1 VRLVS
6 ALKGGRPF
14 AGVLE
19 DDEVIPLAGLVELGR
34 ETTSAALASA
44 ERLESGRM
52 ALADVTLRAVVPRPG
67 KIICVGH
74 NYREHLEETGGDDR
88 GYPPLFTK
96 FTSALT
102 GPYDDIALP
111 PESSELDY
119 EGEVAVVIGTAGRRI
134 PRERA
139 LDHVAG
145 FSIANDVS
153 MRDYQRKT
161 SQWLQGKAW
170 ERSTPLGPVLVTPDE
185 VDATD
190 LEIELTLNG
199 ETMQHS
205 NTSHLIFDIAD
216 LISTLSEFTSLEPGD
231 VILSGTPGGVGFTR
245 TPPVYLHDGDVVA
258 VAVQGIGRI
267 ENRVV
272 REHQA

>member
-1 VRLVS
+1 MKLVS
-6 ALKGGRPF
+6 VLKDGRAF
-14 AGVLE
+14 AGVL
-19 DDEVIPLAGLVELGR
+19 DGADVVPLAGLAELGA
-34 ETTSAALASA
+34 ETSSAVLASA
-44 ERLESGRM
+44 ERLEGERV
-52 ALADVTLRAVVPRPG
+52 ALSEVTLRPVVPCPG

-74 NYREHLEETGGDDR
+74 NYREHLEETGSDER

-96 FTSALT
+96 FVSALI

-111 PESSELDY
+111 PESGELDY
-119 EGEVAVVIGTAGRRI
+119 EGEVAVMIGTAGRRI

-139 LDHVAG
+139 LEHAAG

-190 LEIELTLNG
+190 LEIKLTLNG

-205 NTSHLIFDIAD
+205 NTSHLIFDIAE
-216 LISTLSEFTSLEPGD
+216 LISTVSEFTSLEAGD

-245 TPPVYLHDGDVVA
+245 EPPVYLRDGDIVA
-258 VAVQGIGRI
+258 VEVQGIGRI

-272 REHQA
+272 RER

>member
-6 ALKGGRPF
+6 ALKDGRAF
-14 AGVLE
+14 AGVL
-19 DDEVIPLAGLVELGR
+19 DGKDVVPFAGLTELGAA
-34 ETTSAALASA
+34 TTSATLAAA
-44 ERLESGRM
+44 ERLEGKRM
-52 ALADVTLRAVVPRPG
+52 PLAEVTLRPVVPRPG

-102 GPYDDIALP
+102 GPYDDIVLP
-111 PESSELDY
+111 PESDELDY

-145 FSIANDVS
+145 YSIANDVS

-170 ERSTPLGPVLVTPDE
+170 EGSTPLGPVLVTPDE
-185 VDATD
+185 LDAAD

-205 NTSHLIFDIAD
+205 NTSHLIFDIAE

-245 TPPVYLHDGDVVA
+245 SPPVYLHDGDVVA
-258 VAVQGIGRI
+258 VEVRGIGRI

-272 REHQA
+272 REH